1 MLEVQN
7 TAFHHQ
13 KPISLPMFY
22 YIILFI
28 YMLNYSDSNTVLKPK
43 SSLGCPAR
51 CPQMLENYFV
61 RMGFLTA

>member
-7 TAFHHQ
+7 IAFHHQ

-28 YMLNYSDSNTVLKPK
+28 YMLNYSDSNTVL
-43 SSLGCPAR
+43 
-51 CPQMLENYFV
+51 
-61 RMGFLTA
+61 

>member
-13 KPISLPMFY
+13 KPIYLPLFY

-28 YMLNYSDSNTVLKPK
+28 YMFNYSDSNTL
-43 SSLGCPAR
+43 L
-51 CPQMLENYFV
+51 
-61 RMGFLTA
+61 